1 VIPTRQ
7 DIEQA
12 AHRIAGRVRLTPVI
26 ETEMAGH
33 PVTLKL
39 ECLQVTGSFKPRGAF
54 NCVLRAEPLPASGL
68 VTASGGNH
76 GAAVAYVGSCLGV
89 PVEVFVPEAS
99 AEIKRKRIRSFGA
112 EVLVEGAQYADAAE
126 AAQRRQ
132 AETGALMVPAYDHHE
147 TVAGQGTLGR
157 ELGKQVPGLDT
168 VLVAVGGGGLVGGIA
183 AWFDRRVKVVAV
195 EPMTA
200 PTLNAALSAGRPVD
214 VEVSGVAAD
223 SLGSKRIG
231 SLPFEIATRAV
242 AESLLVSDED
252 IRSAMAFLWEHLRV
266 ISEPGGAAAAA
277 ALLSGVYRPAPGE
290 RVAVLVCGANTDV
303 TGF

>member
-1 VIPTRQ
+1 MIPTRQ

-54 NCVLRAEPLPASGL
+54 NCVLGAEPLPATGL

-126 AAQRRQ
+126 AAERRQ

-168 VLVAVGGGGLVGGIA
+168 LLVAVGGGGLVGGIA

-200 PTLNAALSAGRPVD
+200 PTLNAALAAGRPVD

-231 SLPFEIATRAV
+231 ALPFEIATRAV